1 MQHKKVAL
9 ITPGVA
15 ASDMP
20 VLVSEADAA
29 RELASVPGWRR
40 EGGEIVRIFSFPS
53 YMAGINFVSEAAH
66 IAEEANHH
74 PDIHIGWRKVTL
86 RLSTHSKGGLTELD
100 FALARRIDGIV
111 I

>member
-1 MQHKKVAL
+1 
-9 ITPGVA
+9 
-15 ASDMP
+15 MP
-20 VLVSEADAA
+20 VLLSEADVT

-40 EGGEIVRIFSFPS
+40 EGGEIVRTLSFPN
-53 YMAGINFVSEAAH
+53 YMAGINFVTEAAR
-66 IAEEANHH
+66 IAEDVNHH